1 MKQYAYGSCRS
12 AKALFLQARAL
23 HMLGRIQSAIA
34 MAKLANELAPSDASI
49 TQFLT
54 QRQLDTT
61 GEYLTVY
68 S

>member
-12 AKALFLQARAL
+12 AKAFFLQARAL
-23 HMLGRIQSAIA
+23 HLLDHIQSAIA
-34 MAKLANELAPSDASI
+34 MAKLAHELAPSDATI